1 MLRYTVKAT
10 STEGIKFKV
19 TEISENGTRT
29 GYISGDK
36 LIPSSESGKY
46 FINMVPSA
54 VGVDYVYNLTAYDA
68 NGNASTSVS
77 FSVKSYVDA
86 YQNDAKV
93 GNLAKALYNYGK
105 SIREYA
111 SIM

>member
-1 MLRYTVKAT
+1 
-10 STEGIKFKV
+10 
-19 TEISENGTRT
+19 
-29 GYISGDK
+29 
-36 LIPSSESGKY
+36 
-46 FINMVPSA
+46 MVPSA